1 MGVKP
6 GGPEPGNARP
16 GARAGGYLPVVGR
29 LGFRTPRDIAA
40 GARWTAAEPPGRA
53 YVATRVAAWAAGW
66 WAVDRWGL
74 LVGGLV
80 LSGALVVAG
89 RLARDPRQ
97 ADRDAPPPERPW
109 EKDAPT
115 TSAGAVTPREGSQAP

>member
-1 MGVKP
+1 M
-6 GGPEPGNARP
+6 
-16 GARAGGYLPVVGR
+16 VGR
-29 LGFRTPRDIAA
+29 LGFRTPGDIAA

-80 LSGALVVAG
+80 LSGALVVAA
-89 RLARDPRQ
+89 RLVRDPRQ

-109 EKDAPT
+109 EKYGP
-115 TSAGAVTPREGSQAP
+115 P